1 MSKSKM
7 ILGVL
12 WNALYVKPKN
22 WLCGLQ
28 TDKVLHFFVS
38 MVLMQMF
45 YFLTASLWMAIIAT
59 IAVGVFKE
67 VVIDK
72 LISKGKVDAGDLL
85 ADTFGLFAGLL
96 MLVVNA
102 VLIKIHGWLW

>member
-1 MSKSKM
+1 MKT
-7 ILGVL
+7 ILIVL
-12 WNALYVKPKN
+12 WNILYVKPKN

-45 YFLTASLWMAIIAT
+45 YFLTASLWLAAIAT
-59 IAVGVFKE
+59 FAVGVFKE

-72 LISKGKVDAGDLL
+72 LISKEKVDADDLW
-85 ADTFGLFAGLL
+85 ADTFGLCAGLL
-96 MLVVNA
+96 MLEVNA

>member
-1 MSKSKM
+1 M
-7 ILGVL
+7 GAL
-12 WNALYVKPKN
+12 WSNLYVKPKN

-38 MVLMQMF
+38 MVLVQMF
-45 YFLTASLWMAIIAT
+45 YFLTASLWLATIAT
-59 IAVGVFKE
+59 LAVGVFKE

-72 LISKGKVDAGDLL
+72 LISKGKVDAGDLW
-85 ADTFGLFAGLL
+85 ADTFGLCAGLF

-102 VLIKIHGWLW
+102 VFIKIHGWLW